1 MSGSG
6 AIFAFFSLIAL
17 IVGVIGAYFLLIGMS
32 IGGVASNAYLG
43 VVLIIAAAAI
53 EAFGVIFS
61 K

>member
-1 MSGSG
+1 VSGSG